1 MSYTIYDEKI
11 WPRMLEKHPDLKA
24 LAIKAGVENNPEK
37 AREIKA
43 KFKDN
48 IGRTKGI
55 LSETEVEL
63 AINLS
68 ATEMV
73 EQSFLNM
80 VVLKGSHAYRVGE
93 YGDAWSSFGMVL
105 EDFNWTFKDFIETC
119 EKRNIDLNNISFA
132 KAYEVFL
139 EVIQLKLEYKI
150 PYTKLFIRQL
160 LQMSEYKEKD
170 SLEIQDYFS
179 KNDPI
184 MLKDISCELL
194 LTDGSN

>member
-1 MSYTIYDEKI
+1 MSYTIYDEEI
-11 WPRMLEKHPDLKA
+11 WPRILEKHSDLKA
-24 LAIKAGVENNPEK
+24 LAIKTGVENKPEK
-37 AREIKA
+37 ARKIKI

-48 IGRTKGI
+48 LGRTDI
-55 LSETEVEL
+55 LSETEIEL

-73 EQSFLNM
+73 EQSFLDM
-80 VVLKGSHAYRVGE
+80 VVLKGSMAYNVEE
-93 YGDAWSSFGMVL
+93 YGDALSAFDMIL
-105 EDFNWTFKDFIETC
+105 EDFDRTFKDFITTC
-119 EKRNIDLNNISFA
+119 KKRNIDLNNIPFD

-139 EVIQLKLEYKI
+139 EVIQLKLKYKV
-150 PYTKLFIRQL
+150 PYTKLFIRKIL
-160 LQMSEYKEKD
+160 NMSRYKEKYI
-170 SLEIQDYFS
+170 LEIKDYLA